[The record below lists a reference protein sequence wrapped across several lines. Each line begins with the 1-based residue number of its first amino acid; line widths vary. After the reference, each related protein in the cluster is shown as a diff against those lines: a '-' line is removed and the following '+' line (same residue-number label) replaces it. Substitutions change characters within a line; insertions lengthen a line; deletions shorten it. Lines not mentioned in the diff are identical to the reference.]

1 MSVIP
6 FDTLKLARSL
16 RERGS
21 LSAEQAEGI
30 ASALADAFADEIATK
45 QDIGS
50 VHQEV
55 RLVRQEVKDLE
66 TRLTARMDILMRD
79 QTIKLG
85 GMLVVAVGAVATLTK
100 LL

>member
-1 MSVIP
+1 MSP
-6 FDTLKLARSL
+6 
-16 RERGS
+16 
-21 LSAEQAEGI
+21 EQAEGI

-45 QDIGS
+45 HDIGS

-55 RLVRQEVKDLE
+55 RLVRQELKDLE
-66 TRLTARMDILMRD
+66 SRLTARMDILLRD

-100 LL
+100 LP

>member
-1 MSVIP
+1 MSAVP

-21 LSAEQAEGI
+21 MSAEQAEGI
-30 ASALADAFADEIATK
+30 TVALAEAFVDEIATK
-45 QDIGS
+45 QD
-50 VHQEV
+50 VRLVQQEV
-55 RLVRQEVKDLE
+55 RDLE
-66 TRLTARMDILMRD
+66 ARMQLLIRD

-100 LL
+100 FL

>member
-1 MSVIP
+1 MSAVP

-21 LSAEQAEGI
+21 MSAEQAEGI
-30 ASALADAFADEIATK
+30 TVALAEAFVDEIATK
-45 QDIGS
+45 QD
-50 VHQEV
+50 V
-55 RLVRQEVKDLE
+55 RLVQLEVRDLE
-66 TRLTARMDILMRD
+66 ARMQLLIRD

-100 LL
+100 LP

>member
-1 MSVIP
+1 MSAVP

-21 LSAEQAEGI
+21 MSPEQAEGI
-30 ASALADAFADEIATK
+30 TAALAEAFDNEIATK
-45 QDIGS
+45 RD
-50 VHQEV
+50 VAE
-55 RLVRQEVKDLE
+55 LE
-66 TRLTARMDILMRD
+66 ARIQLMIRD

>member
-1 MSVIP
+1 MSAIP
-6 FDTLKLARSL
+6 FDTLKLAHSL

-21 LSAEQAEGI
+21 LSPKQAEVI
-30 ASALADAFADEIATK
+30 ASSLADAFADEIATK
-45 QDIGS
+45 NDIGS

-66 TRLTARMDILMRD
+66 ARLIARMDLLARD

-100 LL
+100 LF

>member
-1 MSVIP
+1 MSAVP

-21 LSAEQAEGI
+21 MSAEQAEGI
-30 ASALADAFADEIATK
+30 TVALAEAFVDEIATK
-45 QDIGS
+45 QD
-50 VHQEV
+50 V
-55 RLVRQEVKDLE
+55 RLVQLEVRDLE
-66 TRLTARMDILMRD
+66 ARMQLLIRD

-100 LL
+100 FL

>member
-1 MSVIP
+1 MSVVP

-21 LSAEQAEGI
+21 MSAEQAEGI
-30 ASALADAFADEIATK
+30 TVALAEAFVDEIATK
-45 QDIGS
+45 QD
-50 VHQEV
+50 V
-55 RLVRQEVKDLE
+55 RLVQLEVRDLE
-66 TRLTARMDILMRD
+66 ARMQLLIRD

-100 LL
+100 FL

>member
-1 MSVIP
+1 MSAVP

-21 LSAEQAEGI
+21 MSAEQAEGI
-30 ASALADAFADEIATK
+30 TVALAEAFVDEIATK
-45 QDIGS
+45 QD
-50 VHQEV
+50 V
-55 RLVRQEVKDLE
+55 RLVQLEVRDLE
-66 TRLTARMDILMRD
+66 ARMQLLIRD